1 MAQVLEPFREGR
13 CQVSLEYQGDA
24 ALAKLLL
31 GPEWRVRPSDQL
43 LHRLK
48 ELAGEDTVRVV
59 Y

>member
-1 MAQVLEPFREGR
+1 LD
-13 CQVSLEYQGDA
+13 YQGNE

-31 GPEWRVRPSDQL
+31 GPEWRVRPSEVL

-48 ELAGEDTVRVV
+48 ELAGPDKVRVV